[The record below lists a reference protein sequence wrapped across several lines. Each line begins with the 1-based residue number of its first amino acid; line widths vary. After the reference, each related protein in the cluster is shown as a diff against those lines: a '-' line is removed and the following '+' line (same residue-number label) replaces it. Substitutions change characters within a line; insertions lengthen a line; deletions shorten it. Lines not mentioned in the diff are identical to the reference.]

1 MGKKIKTVSDL
12 IKHLRADVDST
23 RGPVWF
29 RGHSDAKWP
38 LLPSYDRLTSP
49 PLETV
54 LLNRF
59 RQDANLLVSNEKP
72 RTDFDWM
79 FLMQHYGVPTRLL
92 DWTESPLTAL
102 YFALE
107 TKKPSKDGALW
118 LLFPYELNNYSNLND
133 QNYIP
138 AFEEDDFLGNYTVS
152 QYSKGTNKGILPL
165 AAIATRNSP
174 RIQAQMGVFTI
185 SHQAKTPIET
195 IEKKT
200 HVIKY
205 EIPAASK
212 AALLEELRILQIN
225 EFQLFPELPTIGR
238 TITQSLK

>member
-1 MGKKIKTVSDL
+1 MNKKIKTVADL
-12 IKHLRADVDST
+12 IRNLRSDSKK

-29 RGHSDAKWP
+29 RGHADEKWA
-38 LLPSYDRLTSP
+38 LLPSYDRLGQRP
-49 PLETV
+49 PETE

-59 RQDANLLVSNEKP
+59 RQDANLLVSQDKP
-72 RTDFDWM
+72 RSDFDWM

-102 YFALE
+102 FFALE
-107 TKKPSKDGALW
+107 QKHIKKNGALW
-118 LLFPYELNNYSNLND
+118 LLFPHELNNYSNLKD
-133 QNYIP
+133 KNYIP
-138 AFEEDDFLGNYTVS
+138 AFEEADFLGNYSVT
-152 QYSKGTNKGILPL
+152 QYAKGTSAGILPL

-185 SHQAKTPIET
+185 SHQAKTPIDE
-195 IEKKT
+195 IEDKT

-212 AALLEELRILQIN
+212 TSLLEELSILRISD
-225 EFQLFPELPTIGR
+225 FQLFPELPTIGK
-238 TITQSLK
+238 TISQSLK